1 MFNYKF
7 LTNIKK
13 NMQLFVIGLALVLL
27 IIVAGIVQP
36 SFFSAN
42 HLINIMYLNTMFGI
56 LAISQT
62 IVILSGGIDMSVGA
76 VYWITIMLGSQIM
89 KGENL
94 MQGILICLALGLVIG
109 FINGF
114 CIAKLK
120 ISFVV
125 TTLAM
130 MIILTGVLYVAT
142 GGGGGGKAA
151 ESLTEFSIYRI
162 FRSGTK
168 GGFNGIPVRTLI
180 WVVLTVIMSFILNK
194 TLPGWKI
201 KSLGSNITATRFSGM
216 SVERTQIM
224 VYMLSGLFAV
234 IAGLFYLGQ
243 ARTPYPTFQGGVGV
257 GSGITLQSI
266 AAVVVGGTLF
276 SGGKGGV
283 GGTFLGVM
291 LLSILYS
298 LLGMVGLN
306 ENLQTILN
314 GVIILIIVGAYS
326 RSKIE

>member
-1 MFNYKF
+1 MSKYKF
-7 LTNIKK
+7 VANIKK
-13 NMQLFVIGLALVLL
+13 NIQLYVIAASLLLL
-27 IIVAGIVQP
+27 IIVGGIVKP
-36 SFFSAN
+36 SFLTAN

-62 IVILSGGIDMSVGA
+62 VVILSGGIDMSVGA
-76 VYWITIMLGSQIM
+76 TYWLTIMLGSQIM

-94 MQGILICLALGLVIG
+94 LTGILACLAIGLLIG

-130 MIILTGVLYVAT
+130 MIIITGVLYVVT

-151 ESLTEFSIYRI
+151 EGLTNFSIYRL
-162 FRSGTK
+162 FRAEGK
-168 GGFNGIPVRTLI
+168 GGFNGIPARTLI
-180 WVVLTVIMSFILNK
+180 WVVITAIMSFVMNK
-194 TLPGWKI
+194 MHFGWKV
-201 KSLGSNITATRFSGM
+201 KSLGCNITATRFCGL
-216 SVERTQIM
+216 SVEKTQIA

-257 GSGITLQSI
+257 GSNITLQSI
-266 AAVVVGGTLF
+266 AAVVVGGTFF

-283 GGTFLGVM
+283 GGTLLGVM
-291 LLSILYS
+291 LLSVLYS
-298 LLGMVGLN
+298 LLSMIGLN

-314 GVIILIIVGAYS
+314 GVIILVIVGAYS
-326 RSKIE
+326 RTKI